1 VCVAFLKRAAGQPDG
16 SSVSMR
22 VKAVGAVV
30 AGVALLILALN
41 VGTRAFVLHGFED
54 VERAELEARLTAQ
67 RDVLAALAL
76 ELAERTVDWADWDDL
91 ALFLHDGNEAFRTAN
106 VAHDSMA
113 SIGWDVFVV
122 ARADGLERVAVAR
135 DRGQGV
141 LVGLPDEL
149 RAHLPH
155 LLREGPP
162 RAGYV
167 RVGDL
172 IYVAAS
178 RAVRMTDT
186 SPGPSPGRLVV
197 ARQVDEAWLS
207 RLRMLTRLP
216 TTLAWHGAPATADEA
231 GAHQALGP
239 DTPTSLDGG
248 DPAVI
253 HGWALA
259 PDVYGRPTLVVG
271 IDRPRTLRG
280 HAEDVIA
287 MSTWALVGGGVALVL
302 LSLAGLS
309 RGLLRPLERLVDAA
323 VRLERGER
331 VVVPVGSRDELG
343 HVARTFNQMAST
355 INDTLDGLAHKAE
368 ELDAARRSAEA
379 ATQAK
384 SEFLAHMSHEIR
396 TPMNAVIGMSE
407 LLATTPL
414 DERQREYVRIIVGA
428 GEGLLSIIND
438 ILDLSKVEAG
448 RLVLE
453 DAPVLVPE
461 LLRDV
466 QALVDQEATRKG
478 LELRCELRCEVP
490 AVRGDPTRLRQVL
503 INLAANGIKFTERGG
518 VTLAASVLR
527 SGPDR
532 ARVALSVRDSGI
544 GITPA
549 QLERLFSPFVQADS
563 STQRRF
569 GGTGLGLAISRRLAQ
584 AMGGELLVE
593 STPGQGST
601 FTLAVELPVLDAVPV
616 VEAPSEATWPADMRV
631 LVVDDNA
638 VNLRVARRMLETL
651 GARVHT
657 EDGGAAGL
665 VWLEQAPC
673 DLLLVDCQMPQL
685 DGYETVRRWR
695 AAEPAGE
702 HLPIVALTAHTGEDE
717 RSRCLRAGM
726 DDYLSKPVRLADL
739 RRLAERIRGLVEA
752 QRRARPRPLEPE
764 PRASPPPRSTPGL
777 VPARGSLASLRL
789 GLRARLSPTPLAS
802 VPPSSG
808 SSPSP
813 ASSPSARAAPASP
826 EPARPS
832 SPPHG

>member
-1 VCVAFLKRAAGQPDG
+1 
-16 SSVSMR
+16 MR

-54 VERAELEARLTAQ
+54 VERGELEARLAAQ
-67 RDVLAALAL
+67 REALAALAL

-91 ALFLHDGNEAFRTAN
+91 ALFLHDGNEAFRDAN
-106 VAHDSMA
+106 IAHDSMA
-113 SIGWDVFVV
+113 SVGWDVFVV

-135 DRGQGV
+135 DREQGV
-141 LVGLPDEL
+141 LIGLPEGL

-162 RAGYV
+162 RAGYA

-172 IYVAAS
+172 VYVVAS
-178 RAVRMTDT
+178 RAIRMTDT
-186 SPGPSPGRLVV
+186 SPGPSAGRLLV
-197 ARQVDEAWLS
+197 ARRVDEAWLS
-207 RLRMLTRLP
+207 RLRTLTRLS
-216 TTLAWHGAPATADEA
+216 TTLAWHGSPAAPDEA
-231 GAHQALGP
+231 RAHRALGP
-239 DTPTSLDGG
+239 DTPTWLDGD
-248 DPAVI
+248 DPSVI
-253 HGWALA
+253 HGWTLA

-271 IDRPRTLRG
+271 LDRARALRG
-280 HAEDVIA
+280 HAEDVVA
-287 MSTWALVGGGVALVL
+287 MSTWALVGGGLALVL
-302 LSLAGLS
+302 LSLVGLS

-323 VRLERGER
+323 GRLEHGER

-343 HVARTFNQMAST
+343 HLARTFNRMAGT
-355 INDTLDGLAHKAE
+355 ISDTLDGLAHKAE

-414 DERQREYVRIIVGA
+414 DERQREYVRIIVSA

-448 RLVLE
+448 RLTLE
-453 DAPVLVPE
+453 DAPVVVPE

-466 QALVDQEATRKG
+466 QALVEQEATRKG
-478 LELRCELRCEVP
+478 LELRSELRCEVP

-518 VTLAASVLR
+518 VTLAASVQR
-527 SGPDR
+527 SGPGR
-532 ARVALSVRDSGI
+532 ARVELSVRDSGI

-569 GGTGLGLAISRRLAQ
+569 GGTGLGLAISRRLAE
-584 AMGGELLVE
+584 AMGGELRVE
-593 STPGQGST
+593 SAPGQGST
-601 FTLAVELPVLDAVPV
+601 FTLVVDLPALETVPV
-616 VEAPSEATWPADMRV
+616 VESPSEATWPADMRV
-631 LVVDDNA
+631 LVVDDNP

-651 GARVHT
+651 GARVRT

-665 VWLEQAPC
+665 RWLAQSPC
-673 DLLLVDCQMPQL
+673 DLLLVDCQMPEL

-726 DDYLSKPVRLADL
+726 DDYLAKPVRLADL

-764 PRASPPPRSTPGL
+764 PRASAPPRPAPGL
-777 VPARGSLASLRL
+777 APPRTSLAPLRL
-789 GLRARLSPTPLAS
+789 GLRARLSPAPLAS
-802 VPPSSG
+802 APP
-808 SSPSP
+808 PPMQP
-813 ASSPSARAAPASP
+813 ATPGP

-832 SPPHG
+832 SPPQS